1 MVVKSHESGSYIFP
15 DEQICVLLG
24 GMVESKQHFAK
35 RRVPVPHAKFQAG
48 DILGFDAGDRGQTSS
63 SNTWSQ
69 CMSEVEAIW
78 MDKDIFCQLWKLQ
91 NKSPQK
97 ILCHE
102 LSQRACFATCTD
114 VSLHL
119 LAFELLQVRT
129 YSSGEVI
136 LRQNKRS
143 VTLDAG
149 TASNDKV
156 LELKL

>member
-1 MVVKSHESGSYIFP
+1 
-15 DEQICVLLG
+15 
-24 GMVESKQHFAK
+24 
-35 RRVPVPHAKFQAG
+35 
-48 DILGFDAGDRGQTSS
+48 
-63 SNTWSQ
+63 
-69 CMSEVEAIW
+69 

-143 VTLDAG
+143 LVNGHHMPYLTSQTNALMQSAMKEREEIDRFG
-149 TASNDKV
+149 YD
-156 LELKL
+156 